1 MAVQDIVERHVRLPG
16 EHEPTVDETS
26 TRGQWV
32 TSYSSNK
39 EVVGNE
45 PTVDKTSTRGQWVT
59 SYSNNK
65 EVVGNEPTV
74 DETSTRGKWVSSYSN
89 SKWSVVEHV
98 DHWVS
103 NFLITTSSST
113 DC

>member
-45 PTVDKTSTRGQWVT
+45 PTVDETSTRGRWVS
-59 SYSNNK
+59 SYSNDH
-65 EVVGNEPTV
+65 EPSV